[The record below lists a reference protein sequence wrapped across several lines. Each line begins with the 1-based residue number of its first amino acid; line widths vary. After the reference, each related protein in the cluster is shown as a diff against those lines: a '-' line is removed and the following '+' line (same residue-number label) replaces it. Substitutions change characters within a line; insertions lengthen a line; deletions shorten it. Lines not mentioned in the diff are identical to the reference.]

1 MMNKT
6 NFLAVAVIAAAAF
19 TAVPAANATV
29 AGGMSAATA
38 TTTTAATTT
47 APSGV
52 VLAHGR
58 RHGWGHGWG
67 HGHRGFRNCRWLKR
81 KARRTG
87 RRYWWH
93 RYHRCRNAYY

>member
-47 APSGV
+47 APAVSCWRMGAAMAGV
-52 VLAHGR
+52 MAGATVIAVSATAAG
-58 RHGWGHGWG
+58 
-67 HGHRGFRNCRWLKR
+67 
-81 KARRTG
+81 
-87 RRYWWH
+87 
-93 RYHRCRNAYY
+93 